1 MKSTRTLAAALIVAV
16 GILGCGPSA
25 TTSKKTE
32 TTSTTPDG
40 ETKTTVE
47 QKTETTPDSA
57 TRTTTEKVEKSG
69 DNPPP
74 ANP

>member
-1 MKSTRTLAAALIVAV
+1 MKTSLVLATALIVGV
-16 GILGCGPSA
+16 GIIGCGP
-25 TTSKKTE
+25 TTTTGKKTE
-32 TTSTTPDG
+32 TTTQTPGG

-69 DNPPP
+69 ENPPSAKP
-74 ANP
+74 

>member
-1 MKSTRTLAAALIVAV
+1 MRTFLALAVSIICCMGIV
-16 GILGCGPSA
+16 GCGPSA

-32 TTSTTPDG
+32 TTTATPDG
-40 ETKTTVE
+40 KTKTTVE

-57 TRTTTEKVEKSG
+57 TRTTTEKVERTG